1 MNGIGAVYSVNDV
14 GVCVGV
20 GVCVDAAV
28 GVCVGA
34 GVDGGST
41 VGVCVIVGVGV
52 GVGAGVGVGV
62 VAGVGVGVVAGVGVG
77 VVAGVGMVL
86 AVVDLVKSPPVLES
100 SWISVMNATTVG
112 NRQKMLLIRA
122 L

>member
-1 MNGIGAVYSVNDV
+1 M
-14 GVCVGV
+14 
-20 GVCVDAAV
+20 CVDAAV

-62 VAGVGVGVVAGVGVG
+62 VAGVGVGVGAGVGVG
-77 VVAGVGMVL
+77 VGAGVGVGVGAGVGMVL

-122 L
+122 F